1 MSTEANMDLRDSY
14 EEKYGFHEPDSFV
27 FKSRKGLDRTIVE
40 QAREADGCLDIAIS
54 ADLVDPG
61 RINIYERWSSQQ
73 TLDTFRRTGPG
84 SDQGEAMLSVSVE
97 EYDIAEVRPL
107 SGKGKT

>member
-1 MSTEANMDLRDSY
+1 MIIVAGHITVEPTQRASY
-14 EEKYGFHEPDSFV
+14 LEGCV
-27 FKSRKGLDRTIVE
+27 IIVE

>member
-1 MSTEANMDLRDSY
+1 MIIVAGHITVEPTQRASY
-14 EEKYGFHEPDSFV
+14 LTGCV
-27 FKSRKGLDRTIVE
+27 IIVE
-40 QAREADGCLDIAIS
+40 QAREAYGCLDIAIS
-54 ADLVDPG
+54 ADLVDAG
-61 RINIYERWSSQQ
+61 RINIYERWTSQQ

-107 SGKGKT
+107 FGKGAT

>member
-1 MSTEANMDLRDSY
+1 M
-14 EEKYGFHEPDSFV
+14 
-27 FKSRKGLDRTIVE
+27 I
-40 QAREADGCLDIAIS
+40 
-54 ADLVDPG
+54 
-61 RINIYERWSSQQ
+61 IYERWSSQQ